1 MPSIL
6 IKNGTVWDGENFI
19 CADILT
25 QDKKIHKIHKNM
37 DDNAD
42 YVYDASGK
50 IVSAGLV
57 DIHTHFKGISDD
69 NIGISASMSSVPFGV
84 TSAAD
89 AAASVGDTG
98 IFNYLDVKTLVF
110 VCADFKN
117 NSAYFENTK
126 RLIEIYGSR
135 VVGVKVYFDTYMSDI
150 HNTSPLEEVVEF
162 ADKHKLIVMIHS
174 TNSPS
179 PMKEIVSYL
188 RSGDILT
195 HAYHGGINTTQDD
208 GFDCVFEAK
217 KRGIIVDAGFAGH
230 MHTDFN
236 VFKSAVRV
244 GALPDIISTD
254 ITRYSAYK
262 RGGRYG
268 MTMCMSIAKTSGMA
282 EEDIFRAVTSSP
294 AKALKMENRWGYL
307 KTGRCADI
315 SVFEYGDEGFS
326 LCDKQGNM
334 LESKKGYRCLLTV
347 SDGEIVYRN

>member
-1 MPSIL
+1 MSSIL
-6 IKNGTVWDGENFI
+6 MKNGTVWDGENFI

-25 QDKKIHKIHKNM
+25 QDKKIHKIQKSI

-69 NIGISASMSSVPFGV
+69 NIGISASMSSIPFGV

-89 AAASVGDTG
+89 AAATLGDTG
-98 IFNYLDVKTLVF
+98 IFNHLDVKTLVF

-117 NSAYFENTK
+117 NRAHFENTK
-126 RLIEIYGSR
+126 RLIGIYGSR

-150 HNTSPLEEVVEF
+150 HNISPLKEVVEF
-162 ADKHKLIVMIHS
+162 ADEHKLIVMVHS
-174 TNSPS
+174 THSPS
-179 PMKEIVSYL
+179 SMKEIVSCL

-195 HAYHGGINTTQDD
+195 HAYHGGINNAQEDN
-208 GFDCVFEAK
+208 FACLLEAK
-217 KRGIIVDAGFAGH
+217 KRGVIIDAGFAGH

-236 VFKSAVRV
+236 VAKTAVEKGIV
-244 GALPDIISTD
+244 PDVISTD
-254 ITRYSAYK
+254 ITKFSAYK

-268 MTMCMSIAKTSGMA
+268 MTMCMSMAKTLGMK
-282 EEDIFRAVTSSP
+282 EEDIFRSVTSSA
-294 AKALKMENRWGYL
+294 AKALKMEHKWGYL

-326 LCDKQGNM
+326 LCDKQDNI
-334 LESKKGYRCLLTV
+334 LESNKGYKCLLTI
-347 SDGEIVYRN
+347 SNGEIVYKK

>member
-25 QDKKIHKIHKNM
+25 QDKKIHKIQKNM

-69 NIGISASMSSVPFGV
+69 NIGTSASMSSIPFGV

-150 HNTSPLEEVVEF
+150 HNISPLEEVVEF
-162 ADKHKLIVMIHS
+162 ASKYKLIVTVHS

-179 PMKEIVSYL
+179 SMAEIVNCL
-188 RSGDILT
+188 RPGDILT
-195 HAYHGGINTTQDD
+195 HAYHGGVNAAMEDD
-208 GFDCVFEAK
+208 FACLIEAK
-217 KRGIIVDAGFAGH
+217 KRGVIVDAGFAGH
-230 MHTDFN
+230 IHTDFN
-236 VFKSAVRV
+236 VLKIAIEKGVI
-244 GALPDIISTD
+244 PDVISTD
-254 ITRYSAYK
+254 ITKLSAYK
-262 RGGRYG
+262 RGGNYG
-268 MTMCMSIAKTSGMA
+268 MTMCMSMAKTLGMK
-282 EEDIFRAVTSSP
+282 ENDIFKSVTSSA
-294 AKALKMENRWGYL
+294 AKALCMDSQWGYL
-307 KTGRCADI
+307 KAGRCADI
-315 SVFEYGDEGFS
+315 SVFEYGDEAYS
-326 LCDKQGNM
+326 LYDKAGNV
-334 LESKKGYRCLLTV
+334 LNDKNGYRCVLTV
-347 SDGEIVYRN
+347 SNGEIVYKR